1 MSKETKKWLII
12 AGSLVIL
19 GLIMFAVVMTIL
31 KWDFTKLSTMKIET
45 NTYQVT
51 ELFSNMSIKTDTA
64 DIGFAVSDD
73 GKCKVVC
80 NEMEKVKHSVS
91 IQNGTLSIKAVDERN
106 WFDYIRINFSK
117 TQITVYLPQ
126 NEYESLSIS
135 SSTGNIRIE
144 NISAGALD
152 LSASTGRITV
162 SDVKCDGDIKINVT
176 TGQTNLTNVNC
187 KNVISSGST
196 GSMVLKNVIATE
208 DYSIERTTGNVKFD
222 SCDAREI
229 SIRTSTG
236 NISGTL
242 LSEKLFIAETS
253 TGNVDVPKTT
263 TGGKCELKTS
273 TGNIKVDSVP

>member
-1 MSKETKKWLII
+1 MSKKTKKWLII

-19 GLIMFAVVMTIL
+19 GLIMFAVVMAIL

-51 ELFSNMSIKTDTA
+51 EVFSNMSIKTDTA

-91 IQNGTLSIKAVDERN
+91 IQNGTLSI
-106 WFDYIRINFSK
+106 
-117 TQITVYLPQ
+117 
-126 NEYESLSIS
+126 S
-135 SSTGNIRIE
+135 SSTGNVELPR
-144 NISAGALD
+144 NIKFKSVY
-152 LSASTGRITV
+152 I
-162 SDVKCDGDIKINVT
+162 
-176 TGQTNLTNVNC
+176 
-187 KNVISSGST
+187 
-196 GSMVLKNVIATE
+196 TE